1 MKSIIVP
8 AKLMW
13 PLSVTKKKS
22 FVQLTPARSGNTA
35 EALRAKLKG
44 EKQGLLHFE
53 QTCYNNI
60 TQNELNVLKLTRT
73 FWYMKNWMF
82 FLNDNCY
89 NTNNGTARFA

>member
-1 MKSIIVP
+1 
-8 AKLMW
+8 MW

-60 TQNELNVLKLTRT
+60 TKNELNVLITDDKLTKN
-73 FWYMKNWMF
+73 FLVHEKLDVFYMT
-82 FLNDNCY
+82 NCY
-89 NTNNGTARFA
+89 NTNNGTAHFALF